1 MSNESEVKIMTVKNI
16 VKNAMRRAGVTH
28 ISNVDEEQLISLFS
42 DMLSELL
49 KCSDFRKEVEKIVN
63 N

>member
-1 MSNESEVKIMTVKNI
+1 MTVKNI